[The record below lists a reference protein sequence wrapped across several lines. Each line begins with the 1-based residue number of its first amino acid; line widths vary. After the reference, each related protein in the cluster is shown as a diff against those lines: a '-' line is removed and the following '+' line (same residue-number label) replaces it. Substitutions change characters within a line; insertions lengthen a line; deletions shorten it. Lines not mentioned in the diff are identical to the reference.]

1 MIPEIGNIALTLALV
16 LSILLAVYPLWGA
29 HRQHE
34 ALMATAKPLAI
45 GLFTF
50 TLIAYVCLTYA
61 FVTDDFS
68 VAYVAQH
75 SNSRLPLYYKITAV
89 WGGHEGSFLL
99 WVLMLSIWTVAV
111 AIFSNGIPLAM
122 VARVLSVL
130 GMVGIGFYLFML
142 LTSNPFN
149 SMLPFFPV
157 DGRDLNPL
165 LQDFG
170 MIIHPPML
178 YMGYVGFSV
187 AFAFAISALISGQ
200 LDSTWAR
207 WSRPWV
213 IAAWAFLTVGIALGS
228 WWAYYELGWGGW
240 WFWDPVENASFMPWL
255 VGTALMHSLAV
266 TEKRKAFKSWTV
278 LLAIAAFSLSL
289 LGTFLVRSGVIVS
302 VHSFASDPTRGLF
315 ILGILIVLSGLGL
328 LLYALRAASLKSP
341 GRYQAFSREVLLM
354 GNNVFLCAAT
364 LVVLLGTL
372 LPLIHKELGL
382 GSISVGAPFFN
393 QMFTLLIVPFVL
405 ILGLGPLTR
414 WKQQS
419 ANALKKQLLVAAGIA
434 ISAGILVNFSY
445 DAPTYMGVLG
455 MVLVFWILV
464 TTIQEVLQRLSS
476 MPSAGVAQSGALSKL
491 RKLTPSHW
499 GMVLGHVGF
508 AVTIIGIT
516 LVSNYESER
525 DVRMDVG
532 DTVSLGGYA
541 FKFIDVQKVQGPNY
555 KADRGIFDVYQD
567 KELIAHLTPEKRLYI
582 VQRMPMTEAAIHSTL
597 TRDLFIAMG
606 EPLDNGAWAIRI
618 YIKPFVIWLWAGAAV
633 MAIGG
638 VLSISDKRYRMAK
651 VKSAKQVLNKM
662 RGIKQSDA
670 SGLDSKTDGQVG
682 SSSHIPVKGEA

>member
-16 LSILLAVYPLWGA
+16 VSILLAIYPLWGA
-29 HRQHE
+29 HRQHQ
-34 ALMATAKPLAI
+34 ALMATAKPLAV
-45 GLFTF
+45 GLFIL
-50 TLIAYVCLTYA
+50 TLIAYVCLTYS
-61 FVTDDFS
+61 FVNDDFS

-75 SNSRLPLYYKITAV
+75 SNSKLPIYYKITAV

-99 WVLMLSIWTVAV
+99 WVLMLSVWTVAV
-111 AIFSNGIPLAM
+111 ATFSRGIPLPM

-130 GMVGIGFYLFML
+130 GMVSIGFYLFML

-187 AFAFAISALISGQ
+187 AFAFAVSALLSGQ

-213 IAAWAFLTVGIALGS
+213 ISAWSFLTLGIALGS

-302 VHSFASDPTRGLF
+302 VHSFAADPERGLF
-315 ILGILIVLSGLGL
+315 ILGILVVLSGFALF
-328 LLYALRAASLKSP
+328 LYALRASSLKSA
-341 GRYQAFSREVLLM
+341 GQYKVFSREVLLI

-364 LVVLLGTL
+364 IVVLLGTL
-372 LPLIHKELGL
+372 LPLVHKELGL

-393 QMFTLLIVPFVL
+393 QMFTVLIVPFVL
-405 ILGLGPLTR
+405 FLGLGPLTR

-419 ANALKKQLLVAAGIA
+419 AKALQNQLLIAGGLA
-434 ISAGILVNFSY
+434 LSAGVLVNFVY
-445 DAPTYMGVLG
+445 DQVAYMGMLG

-464 TTIQEVLQRLSS
+464 TTIQEVMQRISS
-476 MPSAGVAQSGALSKL
+476 QSVDASAISRL
-491 RKLTPSHW
+491 RKLTLSHW
-499 GMVLGHVGF
+499 GMVLGHLGF
-508 AVTIIGIT
+508 AVLLIGIT
-516 LVSNYESER
+516 LVSNYDVER
-525 DVRMDVG
+525 DVRMNVG
-532 DTVSLGGYA
+532 DSLTISDYTINFDGLT
-541 FKFIDVQKVQGPNY
+541 KEEGPNY
-555 KADRGIFDVYQD
+555 HADVGVFTVD
-567 KELIAHLTPEKRLYI
+567 KGSEQVAELRPEKRLYL
-582 VQRMPMTEAAIHSTL
+582 VQRMPMTEAAIHSNL
-597 TRDLFIAMG
+597 ARDVFIALG
-606 EPLDNGAWAIRI
+606 EPLDNGAWAVRV
-618 YIKPFVIWLWAGAAV
+618 YIKPFVTWLWWGALI

-638 VLSISDKRYRMAK
+638 VFSISDKRYRMAK
-651 VKSAKQVLNKM
+651 KAKVKKLLSRNSTSTTK
-662 RGIKQSDA
+662 
-670 SGLDSKTDGQVG
+670 
-682 SSSHIPVKGEA
+682 EALQ

>member
-1 MIPEIGNIALTLALV
+1 MVPEIGNIALTLALV

-34 ALMATAKPLAI
+34 TLMATAKPLAI
-45 GLFTF
+45 GLFLF

-75 SNSRLPLYYKITAV
+75 SNSRLPIYYKITAV

-99 WVLMLSIWTVAV
+99 WVLMLSVWTVAV
-111 AIFSNGIPLAM
+111 AIFSKGIPLAM

-315 ILGILIVLSGLGL
+315 ILGILIVLSGFGL
-328 LLYALRAASLKSP
+328 LLYALRASSLKSP

-372 LPLIHKELGL
+372 LPLVHKELGL

-405 ILGLGPLTR
+405 MLGLGPLTR
-414 WKQQS
+414 WKQQKAS
-419 ANALKKQLLVAAGIA
+419 ELQKQLLLAGGIA
-434 ISAGILVNFSY
+434 LSAGVLVNFTY
-445 DAPTYMGVLG
+445 DTPTFMGVLG

-464 TTIQEVLQRLSS
+464 TTTQEVMQRISA
-476 MPSAGVAQSGALSKL
+476 MPDNNDNYTLIQKL
-491 RKLTPSHW
+491 GKLTPSHW

-508 AVTIIGIT
+508 AILIIGVT
-516 LVSNYESER
+516 LVSNYELER

-532 DTVSLGGYA
+532 DTVTLSGYDFT
-541 FKFIDVQKVQGPNY
+541 FKAVKDIEGPNY
-555 KADRGIFDVYQD
+555 NADAGVFDVSRNG
-567 KELIAHLTPEKRLYI
+567 EFIAQLVPEKRLYI
-582 VQRMPMTEAAIHSTL
+582 VQRMPMTEAAIHSTIA
-597 TRDLFIAMG
+597 RDLFIAMG

-618 YIKPFVIWLWAGAAV
+618 YIKPFVIWLWAGAVV

-638 VLSISDKRYRMAK
+638 IFSISDKRYRMAK
-651 VKSAKQVLNKM
+651 VKKVKNAYATMKGSNAVSNSSVAAK
-662 RGIKQSDA
+662 GDA
-670 SGLDSKTDGQVG
+670 
-682 SSSHIPVKGEA
+682 

>member
-1 MIPEIGNIALTLALV
+1 MIPELGNIALTLAFV

-29 HRQHE
+29 QRQHDT
-34 ALMATAKPLAI
+34 LMATAKPLAI
-45 GLFTF
+45 GLFIF
-50 TLIAYVCLTYA
+50 TAIAYGCLTYA
-61 FVTDDFS
+61 FVVDDFS

-75 SNSRLPLYYKITAV
+75 SNSKLPLYYKVTAV

-99 WVLMLSIWTVAV
+99 WVLMLSVWTVAV
-111 AIFSNGIPLAM
+111 AIFSRGIPLAM

-130 GMVGIGFYLFML
+130 GMVCIGFYLFML
-142 LTSNPFN
+142 LTSNPFD

-266 TEKRKAFKSWTV
+266 TEKRKVFKSWTV
-278 LLAIAAFSLSL
+278 LLAIAAFSLSM

-315 ILGILIVLSGLGL
+315 ILGILVVLSGLGL
-328 LLYALRAASLKSP
+328 VLFALRASQLRSP
-341 GRYQAFSREVLLM
+341 GRYQLFSREVLLM
-354 GNNVFLCAAT
+354 GNNIFLCAAT

-372 LPLIHKELGL
+372 LPLVHKELGL

-405 ILGLGPLTR
+405 ALGLGPLTR
-414 WKQQS
+414 WKQQQ
-419 ANALKKQLLVAAGIA
+419 AAAMKKQLLIAFGLA
-434 ISAGILVNFSY
+434 ISAGVLVNVTY
-445 DAPTYMGVLG
+445 DAPTYLAVLG
-455 MVLVFWILV
+455 LVLAFWILV
-464 TTIQEVLQRLSS
+464 SSVQEVLQRI
-476 MPSAGVAQSGALSKL
+476 SAVPDDSVSLVTRL
-491 RKLTPSHW
+491 RQLTPSHW
-499 GMVLGHVGF
+499 GMILGHVGF
-508 AVTIIGIT
+508 AVTLIGIT
-516 LVSNYESER
+516 LVSNYETER
-525 DVRMDVG
+525 DVRMQTGETVTLG
-532 DTVSLGGYA
+532 DYQFTFSDLVRR
-541 FKFIDVQKVQGPNY
+541 DGPNY
-555 KADRGIFDVYQD
+555 TADVGIFDVYRD
-567 KELIAHLTPEKRLYI
+567 GNKVVHLEPEKRMYT
-582 VQRMPMTEAAIHSTL
+582 VQRMPMTEAGIHSTL
-597 TRDLFIAMG
+597 TRDLFIALG
-606 EPLDNGAWAIRI
+606 EPLDDGAWAVRI
-618 YIKPFVIWLWAGAAV
+618 YIKPFVIWIWGGAAI
-633 MAIGG
+633 MALGG
-638 VLSISDKRYRMAK
+638 VCSISDRRYRMAK
-651 VKSAKQVLNKM
+651 VARFKQAVGKLTP
-662 RGIKQSDA
+662 A
-670 SGLDSKTDGQVG
+670 TSGGN
-682 SSSHIPVKGEA
+682 P

>member
-29 HRQHE
+29 HRQHDT
-34 ALMATAKPLAI
+34 LMATAKPLAI
-45 GLFTF
+45 GLFLF
-50 TLIAYVCLTYA
+50 TLIAYICLTYA

-75 SNSRLPLYYKITAV
+75 SNSKLPIYYKITAV

-111 AIFSNGIPLAM
+111 AIFSRGIPLAM

-142 LTSNPFN
+142 LTSNPFD

-157 DGRDLNPL
+157 DGKDLNPL

-187 AFAFAISALISGQ
+187 AFAFALSALISGQ

-266 TEKRKAFKSWTV
+266 TEKRKVFKSWTV

-315 ILGILIVLSGLGL
+315 ILGILIVLTGFALV
-328 LLYALRAASLKSP
+328 LYALRAPQLRSP
-341 GRYQAFSREVLLM
+341 GRYQVFSREVLLM

-372 LPLIHKELGL
+372 LPLVHKELGL

-405 ILGLGPLTR
+405 FLGLGPLTR
-414 WKQQS
+414 WKHQQAS
-419 ANALKKQLLVAAGIA
+419 AMKKQLLIAFGLAVSAALLI
-434 ISAGILVNFSY
+434 NFSY
-445 DAPTYMGVLG
+445 DAPTYMAALGLVLA
-455 MVLVFWILV
+455 VWILV
-464 TTIQEVLQRLSS
+464 TSVQEVLQRLSAIPDNNAS
-476 MPSAGVAQSGALSKL
+476 SISKL
-491 RKLTPSHW
+491 RQLTPSHW
-499 GMVLGHVGF
+499 GMILGHVGF
-508 AVTIIGIT
+508 AVTLIGIT
-516 LVSNYESER
+516 LVSNYETER
-525 DVRMDVG
+525 DVRMQPG
-532 DTVSLGGYA
+532 ETVTLSGYQ
-541 FKFIDVQKVQGPNY
+541 FKFTDVVKRNGPNY
-555 KADRGIFDVYQD
+555 TADVGIFDVYQD
-567 KELIAHLTPEKRLYI
+567 NEKLVHLEPEKRMYT
-582 VQRMPMTEAAIHSTL
+582 VQRMPMTEAGIHSTI

-606 EPLDNGAWAIRI
+606 EPLDDDAWAVRI
-618 YIKPFVIWLWAGAAV
+618 YIKPFVIWIWGGAV
-633 MAIGG
+633 IMALGG
-638 VLSISDKRYRMAK
+638 VCSISDRRYRMAK
-651 VKSAKQVLNKM
+651 VAKAKRALN
-662 RGIKQSDA
+662 RLRPQA
-670 SGLDSKTDGQVG
+670 T
-682 SSSHIPVKGEA
+682 GEQA

>member
-1 MIPEIGNIALTLALV
+1 MVAEIGNIALTLALI

-29 HRQHE
+29 QRQHE
-34 ALMATAKPLAI
+34 ALMASAKPLAI
-45 GLFTF
+45 GLFIFTF
-50 TLIAYVCLTYA
+50 IAYLCLTYA

-68 VAYVAQH
+68 VEYVAQH
-75 SNSRLPLYYKITAV
+75 SNSFLPIYYKITAV

-111 AIFSNGIPLAM
+111 ALFSRGIPLAM

-130 GMVGIGFYLFML
+130 GMISIGFYLFIL

-213 IAAWAFLTVGIALGS
+213 IAAWAFLTIGIALGS

-266 TEKRKAFKSWTV
+266 TEKRKVFKSWTV

-328 LLYALRAASLKSP
+328 LLYAVRASSLKSQ
-341 GRYQAFSREVLLM
+341 GRYSAFSREVMLM

-364 LVVLLGTL
+364 IVVLLGTL
-372 LPLIHKELGL
+372 LPLVHKELGL
-382 GSISVGAPFFN
+382 GSISIGAPFFN

-405 ILGLGPLTR
+405 FLGLGPLTR

-419 ANALKKQLLVAAGIA
+419 VHALKNQLLVAGGLAL
-434 ISAGILVNFSY
+434 SAGILVNFAY
-445 DAPTYMGVLG
+445 DEPQYMGVLG

-464 TTIQEVLQRLSS
+464 TTVQEVLQRISA
-476 MPSAGVAQSGALSKL
+476 MPTTTSTLAKL
-491 RKLTPSHW
+491 TKLTPSHW

-508 AVTIIGIT
+508 AITIIGIT
-516 LVSNYESER
+516 LVSNYELER
-525 DVRMDVG
+525 DVRMNVG
-532 DTVSLGGYA
+532 ESVELGGYT
-541 FKFIDVQKVQGPNY
+541 FKFTDVKPLKGPNY
-555 KADRGIFDVYQD
+555 NGDVGVFDVT
-567 KELIAHLTPEKRLYI
+567 KAGEFVVHLEPEKRLYT
-582 VQRMPMTEAAIHSTL
+582 VQRMPMTEAAIHSTIS
-597 TRDLFIAMG
+597 RDLFVAMG
-606 EPLDNGAWAIRI
+606 EPLDDGAWAIRI
-618 YIKPFVIWLWAGAAV
+618 YIKPFVIWLWAGAVV

-638 VLSISDKRYRMAK
+638 IFSISDKRYRMAK
-651 VKSAKQVLNKM
+651 AKAL
-662 RGIKQSDA
+662 
-670 SGLDSKTDGQVG
+670 SGMALRVVG
-682 SSSHIPVKGEA
+682 KKLEGLAG

>member
-1 MIPEIGNIALTLALV
+1 MVPEIGNIALTLALV

-29 HRQHE
+29 HRQHDT
-34 ALMATAKPLAI
+34 LMATAKPLAI
-45 GLFTF
+45 GLFVF
-50 TLIAYVCLTYA
+50 TLIAYLCLTYA

-68 VAYVAQH
+68 VEYVAQH
-75 SNSRLPLYYKITAV
+75 SNSQLPLVYKITAV

-111 AIFSNGIPLAM
+111 AISSRGIPLTM

-207 WSRPWV
+207 WARPWV

-315 ILGILIVLSGLGL
+315 ILGILIVLSGFGL
-328 LLYALRAASLKSP
+328 LLYAMRASALKSP

-372 LPLIHKELGL
+372 LPLVHKELGL

-405 ILGLGPLTR
+405 FLGLGPLTR
-414 WKQQS
+414 WKHQT
-419 ANALKKQLLVAAGIA
+419 AGALKNQLLVAGGIA
-434 ISAGILVNFSY
+434 ISAALLVNFSY
-445 DAPTYMGVLG
+445 DTPQYMGVLG
-455 MVLVFWILV
+455 MILVFWILV
-464 TTIQEVLQRLSS
+464 TTVQEVLQRVNAN
-476 MPSAGVAQSGALSKL
+476 PSNTSTFTKL

-499 GMVLGHVGF
+499 GMVLGHIGF
-508 AVTIIGIT
+508 AISIIGIT
-516 LVSNYESER
+516 LVSNYELER
-525 DVRMDVG
+525 DVRMEVG
-532 DTVSLGGYA
+532 ETVELGGYA
-541 FKFIDVQKVQGPNY
+541 FTFTDVKPFQGPNY
-555 KADRGIFDVYQD
+555 TADVGVFDVNKADEFVV
-567 KELIAHLTPEKRLYI
+567 HLEPEKRMYT
-582 VQRMPMTEAAIHSTL
+582 VQRMPMTEAAIHSTVS
-597 TRDLFIAMG
+597 RDLFIAMG
-606 EPLDNGAWAIRI
+606 EPLDDGAWAVRI
-618 YIKPFVIWLWAGAAV
+618 YIKPFVAWLWAGAVV

-638 VLSISDKRYRMAK
+638 IFSISDKRYRMTK
-651 VKSAKQVLNKM
+651 VKKVTKAINRVTGKAQPLEADTKNT
-662 RGIKQSDA
+662 SDA
-670 SGLDSKTDGQVG
+670 G
-682 SSSHIPVKGEA
+682 SQEVTQ

>member
-1 MIPEIGNIALTLALV
+1 MVPEIGNIALTLALV

-29 HRQHE
+29 HRQHDT
-34 ALMATAKPLAI
+34 LMATAKPLAI
-45 GLFTF
+45 GLFVF
-50 TLIAYVCLTYA
+50 TLIAYLCLTYA

-68 VAYVAQH
+68 VEYVAQH
-75 SNSRLPLYYKITAV
+75 SNSQLPLVYKITAV

-111 AIFSNGIPLAM
+111 AIFSRGIPLTM

-207 WSRPWV
+207 WARPWV

-315 ILGILIVLSGLGL
+315 ILGILIVLSGFGL
-328 LLYALRAASLKSP
+328 LLYAMRASALKSP

-372 LPLIHKELGL
+372 LPLVHKELGL

-405 ILGLGPLTR
+405 FLGLGPLTR
-414 WKQQS
+414 WKHQT
-419 ANALKKQLLVAAGIA
+419 AGALKNQLLVAGGIA
-434 ISAGILVNFSY
+434 ISAALLVNFSY
-445 DAPTYMGVLG
+445 DTPQYMGVLG
-455 MVLVFWILV
+455 MILVFWILV
-464 TTIQEVLQRLSS
+464 TTVQEVFQRVNAN
-476 MPSAGVAQSGALSKL
+476 PSNTSTFTKL

-499 GMVLGHVGF
+499 GMVLGHIGF
-508 AVTIIGIT
+508 AISIIGIT
-516 LVSNYESER
+516 LVSNYELER
-525 DVRMDVG
+525 DVRMEVG
-532 DTVSLGGYA
+532 ETVELGGYA
-541 FKFIDVQKVQGPNY
+541 FTFTDIKPFQGPNY
-555 KADRGIFDVYQD
+555 TADVGVFDVNKADEFVV
-567 KELIAHLTPEKRLYI
+567 HLEPEKRMYT
-582 VQRMPMTEAAIHSTL
+582 VQRMPMTEAAIHSTVS
-597 TRDLFIAMG
+597 RDLFIAMG
-606 EPLDNGAWAIRI
+606 EPLDDGAWAVRI
-618 YIKPFVIWLWAGAAV
+618 YIKPFVAWLWAGAVV

-638 VLSISDKRYRMAK
+638 IFSISDKRYRMTK
-651 VKSAKQVLNKM
+651 VKKVTKAINRVTGKAQPLEADTKNT
-662 RGIKQSDA
+662 SDA
-670 SGLDSKTDGQVG
+670 G
-682 SSSHIPVKGEA
+682 SQEVTQ

>member
-1 MIPEIGNIALTLALV
+1 MVAEIGNIALTLALI

-29 HRQHE
+29 QRQHE
-34 ALMATAKPLAI
+34 ALMASAKPLAI
-45 GLFTF
+45 GLFIFTF
-50 TLIAYVCLTYA
+50 IAYLCLTYV

-68 VAYVAQH
+68 VEYVAQH
-75 SNSRLPLYYKITAV
+75 SNSYLPVYYKITAV

-111 AIFSNGIPLAM
+111 ALFSRGIPLAM

-130 GMVGIGFYLFML
+130 GMIGIGFYLFIL

-213 IAAWAFLTVGIALGS
+213 IAAWSFLTIGIALGS

-266 TEKRKAFKSWTV
+266 TEKRKVFKSWTV

-315 ILGILIVLSGLGL
+315 ILAILIVLSGLGL
-328 LLYALRAASLKSP
+328 LLYAVRAPSLKSQ
-341 GRYQAFSREVLLM
+341 GRYSAFSREVLLM

-364 LVVLLGTL
+364 IVVLLGTL
-372 LPLIHKELGL
+372 LPLVHKELGL
-382 GSISVGAPFFN
+382 GSISIGAPFFN

-405 ILGLGPLTR
+405 FLGLGPLTR
-414 WKQQS
+414 WKQQPVH
-419 ANALKKQLLVAAGIA
+419 ALKNQLLVAGGLAL
-434 ISAGILVNFSY
+434 SAGILVNFAY
-445 DAPTYMGVLG
+445 DEPQYMGMLG

-464 TTIQEVLQRLSS
+464 TTIQEVLQRLSA
-476 MPSAGVAQSGALSKL
+476 MPSTSTTLTKL
-491 RKLTPSHW
+491 TKLTPSHW

-508 AVTIIGIT
+508 AITIIGIT
-516 LVSNYESER
+516 LVSNYELER

-532 DTVSLGGYA
+532 EAVELGGYT
-541 FKFIDVQKVQGPNY
+541 FTFTDVKPLQGPNY
-555 KADRGIFDVYQD
+555 NGDVGVFDVT
-567 KELIAHLTPEKRLYI
+567 KAGEFIVHLEPEKRMYLS
-582 VQRMPMTEAAIHSTL
+582 QGMPMTEAAIHSTIS
-597 TRDLFIAMG
+597 RDLFIAMG
-606 EPLDNGAWAIRI
+606 EPLDDGAWAIRI
-618 YIKPFVIWLWAGAAV
+618 YIKPFVIWLWAGALV

-638 VLSISDKRYRMAK
+638 VLSISDKRYRMVKAK
-651 VKSAKQVLNKM
+651 ALSKM
-662 RGIKQSDA
+662 VNRVAEKPAQGIS
-670 SGLDSKTDGQVG
+670 
-682 SSSHIPVKGEA
+682 

>member
-29 HRQHE
+29 FKQHDT
-34 ALMATAKPLAI
+34 LMATARPLAV
-45 GLFTF
+45 GLFVF
-50 TLIAYVCLTYA
+50 TLIAYICLTYA

-75 SNSRLPLYYKITAV
+75 SNSKLPIYYKVTAV

-99 WVLMLSIWTVAV
+99 WVLMLSGWTVAV
-111 AIFSNGIPLAM
+111 ATFSRGIPLAM
-122 VARVLSVL
+122 VARVLAVL
-130 GMVGIGFYLFML
+130 GWVGIGFYLFML

-157 DGRDLNPL
+157 DGKDLNPL

-178 YMGYVGFSV
+178 YMGYVGFAV

-213 IAAWAFLTVGIALGS
+213 IAAWAFLTLGIALGS

-266 TEKRKAFKSWTV
+266 TEKRKVFKSWTV
-278 LLAIAAFSLSL
+278 LLAIATFSLSL

-315 ILGILIVLSGLGL
+315 ILGVLVLLSGTGL
-328 LLYALRAASLKSP
+328 LLYGLRASSLRSQ
-341 GRYQAFSREVLLM
+341 GRYSAFSREVLLV

-372 LPLIHKELGL
+372 LPLVHKEIGL

-393 QMFTLLIVPFVL
+393 QMFTVLIGPFVL
-405 ILGLGPLTR
+405 FLGLGPLSR

-419 ANALKKQLLVAAGIA
+419 PQALKTQLLIA
-434 ISAGILVNFSY
+434 FGLSISAAILVNLTY
-445 DAPTYMGVLG
+445 DAPTYMAAFG
-455 MVLVFWILV
+455 MIMVFWILV
-464 TTIQEVLQRLSS
+464 TTVQEVLQRIEA
-476 MPSAGVAQSGALSKL
+476 MPQASTLTKL
-491 RKLTPSHW
+491 KKLTPSHW

-508 AVTIIGIT
+508 AVTLIGIT
-516 LVSNYESER
+516 LVSNYEMER
-525 DVRMDVG
+525 DVRMSPGESVVLGQYTITFDDVVRR
-532 DTVSLGGYA
+532 D
-541 FKFIDVQKVQGPNY
+541 GPNY
-555 KADRGIFDVYQD
+555 TADVGIFDVYVD
-567 KELIAHLTPEKRLYI
+567 GEKIVHLEPEKRLYT
-582 VQRMPMTEAAIHSTL
+582 VQRMPMTEAGIHTTL
-597 TRDLFIAMG
+597 LRDLFIAMG
-606 EPLDNGAWAIRI
+606 EPLDDGAWAVRV
-618 YIKPFVIWLWAGAAV
+618 YIKPFVIWIWGGAAI
-633 MAIGG
+633 MALGG
-638 VLSISDKRYRMAK
+638 LCSIADRRYRMAK
-651 VKSAKQVLNKM
+651 VAAVKRKV
-662 RGIKQSDA
+662 
-670 SGLDSKTDGQVG
+670 SG
-682 SSSHIPVKGEA
+682 VKANLAGEAQA

>member
-1 MIPEIGNIALTLALV
+1 MVPEIGNIALTLALV

-29 HRQHE
+29 HRQHDT
-34 ALMATAKPLAI
+34 LMATAKPLAI
-45 GLFTF
+45 GLFVF
-50 TLIAYVCLTYA
+50 TLIAYLCLTYA

-68 VAYVAQH
+68 VEYVAQH
-75 SNSRLPLYYKITAV
+75 SNSQLPLVYKITAV

-111 AIFSNGIPLAM
+111 AIFSRGIPLTM

-207 WSRPWV
+207 WARPWV

-315 ILGILIVLSGLGL
+315 ILGILIVLSGFGL
-328 LLYALRAASLKSP
+328 LLYAMRASALKSP

-372 LPLIHKELGL
+372 LPLVHKELGL

-405 ILGLGPLTR
+405 FLGLGPLTR
-414 WKQQS
+414 WKHQT
-419 ANALKKQLLVAAGIA
+419 AGALKNQLLVAGGIA
-434 ISAGILVNFSY
+434 ISAALLVNFSY
-445 DAPTYMGVLG
+445 DTPQYMGVLG
-455 MVLVFWILV
+455 MILVFWILV
-464 TTIQEVLQRLSS
+464 TTVQEVFQRVNAN
-476 MPSAGVAQSGALSKL
+476 PSNTSTFTKL

-499 GMVLGHVGF
+499 GMVLGHIGF
-508 AVTIIGIT
+508 AISIIGIT
-516 LVSNYESER
+516 LVSNYELER
-525 DVRMDVG
+525 DVRMEVG
-532 DTVSLGGYA
+532 ETVELGGYA
-541 FKFIDVQKVQGPNY
+541 FTFTDVKPFQGPNY
-555 KADRGIFDVYQD
+555 TADVGVFDVNKADEFVV
-567 KELIAHLTPEKRLYI
+567 HLEPEKRMYT
-582 VQRMPMTEAAIHSTL
+582 VQRMPMTEAAIHSTVS
-597 TRDLFIAMG
+597 RDLFIAMG
-606 EPLDNGAWAIRI
+606 EPLDDGAWAVRI
-618 YIKPFVIWLWAGAAV
+618 YIKPFVAWLWAGAVV

-638 VLSISDKRYRMAK
+638 IFSISDKRYRMTK
-651 VKSAKQVLNKM
+651 VKKVTKAINRVTGKAQPLEADTKNT
-662 RGIKQSDA
+662 SDA
-670 SGLDSKTDGQVG
+670 G
-682 SSSHIPVKGEA
+682 SQEVTQ

>member
-1 MIPEIGNIALTLALV
+1 MVPEIGNIALTLALV

-34 ALMATAKPLAI
+34 TLMATAKPLAI
-45 GLFTF
+45 GLFLF

-75 SNSRLPLYYKITAV
+75 SNSRLPIYYKITAV

-99 WVLMLSIWTVAV
+99 WVLMLSVWTVAV
-111 AIFSNGIPLAM
+111 AIFSKGIPLAM

-315 ILGILIVLSGLGL
+315 ILGILIVLSGFGL
-328 LLYALRAASLKSP
+328 LLYALRASSLKSP

-372 LPLIHKELGL
+372 LPLVHKELGL

-405 ILGLGPLTR
+405 MLGLGPLTR
-414 WKQQS
+414 WKQQKAS
-419 ANALKKQLLVAAGIA
+419 ELQKQLLLAGGIA
-434 ISAGILVNFSY
+434 LSAGVLVNFTY
-445 DAPTYMGVLG
+445 DTPTFMSVLG

-464 TTIQEVLQRLSS
+464 TTTQEVMQRISA
-476 MPSAGVAQSGALSKL
+476 MPDNSDNSTLMKKL
-491 RKLTPSHW
+491 GKLTPSHW

-508 AVTIIGIT
+508 AILIIGVT
-516 LVSNYESER
+516 LVSNYELER

-532 DTVSLGGYA
+532 DTVTLSGYDFT
-541 FKFIDVQKVQGPNY
+541 FKAVKEIEGPNY
-555 KADRGIFDVYQD
+555 NADAGVFDVSRNG
-567 KELIAHLTPEKRLYI
+567 EFIAQLVPEKRLYI
-582 VQRMPMTEAAIHSTL
+582 VQRMPMTEAAIHSTIA
-597 TRDLFIAMG
+597 RDLFIAMG

-618 YIKPFVIWLWAGAAV
+618 YIKPFVIWLWAGAVV

-638 VLSISDKRYRMAK
+638 IFSISDKRYRMAK
-651 VKSAKQVLNKM
+651 VKKVKNAFAAMKGSNAVSNSSVAAK
-662 RGIKQSDA
+662 GDA
-670 SGLDSKTDGQVG
+670 
-682 SSSHIPVKGEA
+682 

>member
-29 HRQHE
+29 HRQHDT
-34 ALMATAKPLAI
+34 LMATAKPLAI
-45 GLFTF
+45 GLFLF
-50 TLIAYVCLTYA
+50 TLIAYLCLTYA

-75 SNSRLPLYYKITAV
+75 SNSKLPIYYKVTAV

-111 AIFSNGIPLAM
+111 AIFSRGIPLAM

-142 LTSNPFN
+142 LTSNPFD

-157 DGRDLNPL
+157 DGKDLNPL

-187 AFAFAISALISGQ
+187 AFAFAVSALISGQ

-266 TEKRKAFKSWTV
+266 TEKRKVFKSWTV

-315 ILGILIVLSGLGL
+315 ILGILIVLTGFALV
-328 LLYALRAASLKSP
+328 LYALRASQLRSP
-341 GRYQAFSREVLLM
+341 GRYQVFSREVLLM

-372 LPLIHKELGL
+372 LPLVHKELGL

-405 ILGLGPLTR
+405 FLGLGPLTR
-414 WKQQS
+414 WKHQQVS
-419 ANALKKQLLVAAGIA
+419 AMKKQLLIAGGLAVSAALLI
-434 ISAGILVNFSY
+434 NFSY
-445 DAPTYMGVLG
+445 DAPTYMAALGLVLAA
-455 MVLVFWILV
+455 WILV
-464 TTIQEVLQRLSS
+464 TSIQEVVQRLSS
-476 MPSAGVAQSGALSKL
+476 IPDDSASSLSKL
-491 RKLTPSHW
+491 RQLTPSHW
-499 GMVLGHVGF
+499 GMILGHVGF
-508 AVTIIGIT
+508 AVTLIGIT
-516 LVSNYESER
+516 LVSNYETER
-525 DVRMDVG
+525 DVRMEPG
-532 DTVSLGGYA
+532 ETVTLGGYQ
-541 FKFIDVQKVQGPNY
+541 FKFADVVKRDGPNY
-555 KADRGIFDVYQD
+555 TADVGIFDVYQND
-567 KELIAHLTPEKRLYI
+567 EKLVHLEPEKRMYT
-582 VQRMPMTEAAIHSTL
+582 VQGMPMTEAGIHSTL

-606 EPLDNGAWAIRI
+606 EPLDDGAWAVRI
-618 YIKPFVIWLWAGAAV
+618 YIKPFVIWIWGGAV
-633 MAIGG
+633 IMALGG
-638 VLSISDKRYRMAK
+638 VCSISDRRYRMAK
-651 VKSAKQVLNKM
+651 VAKAKRAMSRL
-662 RGIKQSDA
+662 RPETA
-670 SGLDSKTDGQVG
+670 
-682 SSSHIPVKGEA
+682 GEHS

>member
-1 MIPEIGNIALTLALV
+1 MVPEIGNIALTLALV

-34 ALMATAKPLAI
+34 TLMATAKPLAI
-45 GLFTF
+45 GLFLF
-50 TLIAYVCLTYA
+50 TLIAYLCLTYA

-75 SNSRLPLYYKITAV
+75 SNSRLPIYYKITAV

-99 WVLMLSIWTVAV
+99 WVLMLSVWTVAV
-111 AIFSNGIPLAM
+111 AIFSKGIPLAM

-315 ILGILIVLSGLGL
+315 ILGILIVLSGFGL
-328 LLYALRAASLKSP
+328 LLYALRASSLKSP

-372 LPLIHKELGL
+372 LPLVHKELGL

-405 ILGLGPLTR
+405 MLGLGPLTR
-414 WKQQS
+414 WKQQKAS
-419 ANALKKQLLVAAGIA
+419 ELQKQLLLAGGIA
-434 ISAGILVNFSY
+434 LSAGVLVNFTY
-445 DAPTYMGVLG
+445 DTPTFMGVLG

-464 TTIQEVLQRLSS
+464 TTTQEVMQRISA
-476 MPSAGVAQSGALSKL
+476 MPDNNDNNTLIKKL
-491 RKLTPSHW
+491 GKLTPSHW

-508 AVTIIGIT
+508 AILIIGVT
-516 LVSNYESER
+516 LVSNYELER

-532 DTVSLGGYA
+532 DTVTLSGYDFT
-541 FKFIDVQKVQGPNY
+541 FKAVKEIEGPNY
-555 KADRGIFDVYQD
+555 NADAGVFDVSQ
-567 KELIAHLTPEKRLYI
+567 KGEFIAQLVPEKRLYI
-582 VQRMPMTEAAIHSTL
+582 VQRMPMTEAAIHSTIA
-597 TRDLFIAMG
+597 RDLFIAMG

-618 YIKPFVIWLWAGAAV
+618 YIKPFVIWLWAGAVV

-638 VLSISDKRYRMAK
+638 IFSISDKRYRMAK
-651 VKSAKQVLNKM
+651 VKKVKNAFAAMKGSNAVSNSSVAAK
-662 RGIKQSDA
+662 GDA
-670 SGLDSKTDGQVG
+670 
-682 SSSHIPVKGEA
+682 